1 VNDTGVID
9 RYDQSLSNWD
19 SGGHGP
25 ITPAE
30 VLYFSSNVGALQFNE
45 ITGPD
50 RFYKIVRAFGYGK
63 PTGVDIAGESEGI
76 VRDNTAPDWSPIDL
90 DTNAYGQAI
99 AVTPLQQVRM
109 VAAVGNDGKLMRPY
123 IVQKICHADNC
134 VETKPQQVG
143 QPIGPDVARTLR
155 QMLIKS
161 ANHYAPA
168 VWGPV
173 TGDYNDTFLVPG
185 YEVSAKT
192 GTSQIPDGYGGY
204 MDATIGS
211 VVGLAPAANPR
222 YAILVKIDWPK
233 DDPYGVNTAIPV
245 YQAIAA
251 QLLRY
256 QRIAPDP
263 ALVGAGQVA
272 GGAPKPEG
280 SQ

>member
-1 VNDTGVID
+1 
-9 RYDQSLSNWD
+9 
-19 SGGHGP
+19 
-25 ITPAE
+25 
-30 VLYFSSNVGALQFNE
+30 
-45 ITGPD
+45 
-50 RFYKIVRAFGYGK
+50 
-63 PTGVDIAGESEGI
+63 
-76 VRDNTAPDWSPIDL
+76 
-90 DTNAYGQAI
+90 
-99 AVTPLQQVRM
+99 
-109 VAAVGNDGKLMRPY
+109 
-123 IVQKICHADNC
+123 
-134 VETKPQQVG
+134 VETKPKQVG
-143 QPIGPDVARTLR
+143 QPISPEIARILR

-185 YEVSAKT
+185 YEVTAKT

-211 VVGLAPAANPR
+211 VVGLAPAENPR

-245 YQAIAA
+245 YQAVAT

-263 ALVGAGQVA
+263 TLVGAGQVA
-272 GGAPKPEG
+272 GGVPKPE
-280 SQ
+280 SNE